1 MYVDNLLDRSDE
13 LMHYGTP
20 RHSGRYPWGSGERPF
35 QRNKSLGTYTP
46 KDDVWLKYREYM
58 DSKGDDYWDN
68 NMDATRAIFKDR
80 RKDVKKAERLEKRDA
95 RTEKRMG
102 RYWNSYETSVALG
115 RANQKINAEERNG
128 NTLSVEEKRQILAKE
143 FRRFKRNE
151 ALARAALIG
160 ALDTVLLA
168 TGAPVIFY
176 SDTDQNDYVA
186 ALLDKADDL
195 EHGGPGSGRF
205 PWGSGER
212 PFQHRTPAGFML
224 PARGQ
229 SSAGRHETSSSSSK
243 STGSS
248 NSSSSNTGSSSSSS
262 SNTGDSSQYDHYK
275 AEEAQYKRNEERRKQ
290 QKHAAD
296 MADRARKIRKENAK
310 EKTDKAK
317 AEEKE
322 REDLE
327 DAYWKEVTNMTNQLS
342 SIRTHAN
349 NLRAASKPVKDV
361 TKKMS
366 DQQLRELTDRLK
378 LENSY
383 LRELNTRQ
391 SYNARPDKVENL
403 LGLLSDVSSM
413 GRSASKVY
421 RTANKQ
427 RKYL

>member
-1 MYVDNLLDRSDE
+1 MYVDELLDRSDE

-35 QRNKSLGTYTP
+35 QGDNVSFKPSV
-46 KDDVWLKYREYM
+46 KKYVVGR
-58 DSKGDDYWDN
+58 KT
-68 NMDATRAIFKDR
+68 TRANKEAMDKAVRDIRDYLYTLTPIP
-80 RKDVKKAERLEKRDA
+80 DSDYKKLEKGINIPGDSN
-95 RTEKRMG
+95 G
-102 RYWNSYETSVALG
+102 YYEGKTVVA
-115 RANQKINAEERNG
+115 ASTYNK
-128 NTLSVEEKRQILAKE
+128 
-143 FRRFKRNE
+143 FKRTLDKYENKVNKLDVVDDKTFTKLVMKQIDRKE
-151 ALARAALIG
+151 ALAGAISAAAVATPLM
-160 ALDTVLLA
+160 LL
-168 TGAPVIFY
+168 TM
-176 SDTDQNDYVA
+176 SDTDESNYIAELAD
-186 ALLDKADDL
+186 DADDL
-195 EHGGPGSGRF
+195 AHYGTPRHSGRY

-212 PFQHRTPAGFML
+212 PFQGDRYLALPAGSSYHSGHKSTRKSK
-224 PARGQ
+224 ASSG
-229 SSAGRHETSSSSSK
+229 SAGASK
-243 STGSS
+243 SQNS
-248 NSSSSNTGSSSSSS
+248 NST
-262 SNTGDSSQYDHYK
+262 DS
-275 AEEAQYKRNEERRKQ
+275 EEAQYKRNEERRKQ

-296 MADRARKIRKENAK
+296 MADRARKIRKEDAK

-342 SIRTHAN
+342 SIRTHAK
-349 NLRAASKPVKDV
+349 NLKAASKPVKDV

-366 DQQLRELTDRLK
+366 DQQLKELTDRLK

-391 SYNARPDKVENL
+391 GYNARPDKVENL

>member
-1 MYVDNLLDRSDE
+1 MYVDELLDRSDE

-35 QRNKSLGTYTP
+35 QGDKVSFKP
-46 KDDVWLKYREYM
+46 SVKKYVVG
-58 DSKGDDYWDN
+58 KKT
-68 NMDATRAIFKDR
+68 TRANKEAMDKAVRDIRNYLYTLTPIPDSDYKKLKKGINIPGDSNGYYEGKTVVSASVYNKFKKTLDKYENKVNKLDVVDDKTFTNLVIKQNA
-80 RKDVKKAERLEKRDA
+80 RK
-95 RTEKRMG
+95 
-102 RYWNSYETSVALG
+102 ETLAGAVSAAAVAMPLM
-115 RANQKINAEERNG
+115 
-128 NTLSVEEKRQILAKE
+128 
-143 FRRFKRNE
+143 
-151 ALARAALIG
+151 
-160 ALDTVLLA
+160 LL
-168 TGAPVIFY
+168 TM
-176 SDTDQNDYVA
+176 SDTDENNYIAELADE
-186 ALLDKADDL
+186 ADDL

-224 PARGQ
+224 PAHTGSYHQ
-229 SSAGRHETSSSSSK
+229 GHK
-243 STGSS
+243 STRGSK
-248 NSSSSNTGSSSSSS
+248 SSSSSS
-262 SNTGDSSQYDHYK
+262 SNTGASSQYDAYK

-296 MADRARKIRKENAK
+296 MADRARKIRKEDAK

-322 REDLE
+322 RESLE
-327 DAYWKEVTNMTNQLS
+327 DAYWDEVTKMTDQLS
-342 SIRTHAN
+342 NIRTHAK
-349 NLRAASKPVKDV
+349 NLKAASKPVKDV

-391 SYNARPDKVENL
+391 GYNARPDKVENL
-403 LGLLSDVSSM
+403 LGLLGDVSKM

-421 RTANKQ
+421 RTTVKQ